1 MFRCIRRGVSLLNL
15 ISMIWC
21 EFEPGILQSET
32 TESSSLARLS
42 RCRWELVT
50 QNKITWMGRGAIRN
64 NFSIIQKTQMLA
76 QYYNAQFLKIA
87 RRSLL
92 AETQFR
98 FQILSFPPSI
108 RIKVLPKTLIP
119 ISSEADGVNIWYLKL
134 RLFDMTEYIV

>member
-1 MFRCIRRGVSLLNL
+1 M
-15 ISMIWC
+15 
-21 EFEPGILQSET
+21 Q
-32 TESSSLARLS
+32 
-42 RCRWELVT
+42 
-50 QNKITWMGRGAIRN
+50 
-64 NFSIIQKTQMLA
+64 A
-76 QYYNAQFLKIA
+76 QYYNVQFLKIA

-134 RLFDMTEYIV
+134 RLFDMTEFIV